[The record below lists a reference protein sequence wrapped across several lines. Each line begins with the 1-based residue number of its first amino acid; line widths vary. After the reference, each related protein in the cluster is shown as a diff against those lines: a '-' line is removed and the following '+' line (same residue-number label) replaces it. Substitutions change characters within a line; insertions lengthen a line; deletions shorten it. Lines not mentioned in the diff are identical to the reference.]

1 MSNSAAVS
9 LFIERFEE
17 QGGEVE
23 RVAGL
28 EEALTKI
35 AEEVARSGMPLAVA
49 SCDQRV
55 LEFLKR
61 ETRGKIEL
69 VPPKGPLNLIERA
82 GAGLTF
88 PAAGVAETGSILEI
102 CYDDADRLVSSL
114 PPIHFAYLRSGAI
127 VPSLLDIGW
136 VIRDAHRNAPFTATL
151 ISGPSRTGDIE
162 LTLVKG
168 VHGPHTVKVFL
179 EV

>member
-23 RVAGL
+23 RVVGL
-28 EEALTKI
+28 EEALTRI
-35 AEEVARSGMPLAVA
+35 AEEMVRSRTPLAVA

-55 LEFLKR
+55 LGFLKKVVG
-61 ETRGKIEL
+61 EKVGL
-69 VPPKGPLNLIERA
+69 VPPRGALNLIERA

-114 PPIHFAYLRSGAI
+114 PPIHFAYLRAGAI

-136 VIRDAHRNAPFTATL
+136 VIRDAHRNGPFTATL

-162 LTLVKG
+162 LTLVLG